1 MAAPSAWQIPKCPV
15 RRRLPQTGRSR
26 ALGYPIHILNRRCL
40 NRRCHATFLRSPICN
55 LRSRPPS
62 TRESVR
68 AGWCSRAGYARFS
81 IDLLHFLAR
90 DALSRRRDSRH
101 CWWRGLRH
109 LPGHGV
115 RAASDADLGVAS
127 LPGNLRATRD
137 DSHDGY
143 PVVGSGCS
151 LQTQRLRPARLMA
164 HVTPSYARLRQTPG
178 SQSDFGR
185 VGKDEICAATPVF
198 KGEQGGWG
206 LVFRDRATSQARNH
220 SMRSLPATIAL
231 SVVLI
236 GSALA
241 QTPSSPG
248 QTNQGASG
256 NNQTEQKQSNPA
268 PRQKIMKNLQ
278 DSGFTDIRIMP
289 ESFLVRAKD
298 KDGNPV
304 MMLINPNSI
313 TAVTDVQGGG
323 KTGETTGSGTRSN
336 AGQSQDPG
344 TSGR

>member
-1 MAAPSAWQIPKCPV
+1 
-15 RRRLPQTGRSR
+15 
-26 ALGYPIHILNRRCL
+26 
-40 NRRCHATFLRSPICN
+40 
-55 LRSRPPS
+55 
-62 TRESVR
+62 
-68 AGWCSRAGYARFS
+68 
-81 IDLLHFLAR
+81 
-90 DALSRRRDSRH
+90 
-101 CWWRGLRH
+101 
-109 LPGHGV
+109 
-115 RAASDADLGVAS
+115 
-127 LPGNLRATRD
+127 
-137 DSHDGY
+137 
-143 PVVGSGCS
+143 
-151 LQTQRLRPARLMA
+151 
-164 HVTPSYARLRQTPG
+164 
-178 SQSDFGR
+178 
-185 VGKDEICAATPVF
+185 
-198 KGEQGGWG
+198 
-206 LVFRDRATSQARNH
+206 
-220 SMRSLPATIAL
+220 MRSLPATIAL

-278 DSGFTDIRIMP
+278 ESGFTDIRIMP

-304 MMLINPNSI
+304 MMLINPDSI